1 LTHREKP
8 VQTLAFST
16 SQLVPLRNG
25 QWDAELG
32 VYGVSVGPS
41 WGDNVGG
48 FAEVYNSQ
56 AAEFGGGVTVCP
68 VMPLNQ
74 KSNLE
79 QKIMG
84 KKHLL
89 AGFIKPFSSFQLVT
103 T

>member
-41 WGDNVGG
+41 WGDNV
-48 FAEVYNSQ
+48 YTSQ